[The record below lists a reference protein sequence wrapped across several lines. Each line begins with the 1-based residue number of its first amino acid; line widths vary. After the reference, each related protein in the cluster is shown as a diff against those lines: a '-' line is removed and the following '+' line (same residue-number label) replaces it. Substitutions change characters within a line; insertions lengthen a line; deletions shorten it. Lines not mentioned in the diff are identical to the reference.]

1 MTDKQNALEIIH
13 FGHPERIVAGIKGYG
28 LSYYGC
34 DHQGYLGGGH
44 DLPVGSTWTD
54 IWGTGWHKEQ
64 AGVMGFPRENPLAD
78 ISALRDYI
86 WPDPNDERI
95 CSRIYEMAKG
105 FPGQDWFLCGRHRD
119 TLWEKAYMLVGMENM
134 MVYFHT
140 EPDYAR
146 EILHRIMD
154 FQIGIAGHYLK
165 LGIEL
170 ANLGDDLGTQCSL
183 ILSPEIIEDFLVPE
197 YRRLF
202 GLYKSRGILVDF
214 HSCGHIEPV
223 VDTLMDLGVNILNP
237 VQATANNLV
246 TLREKTM
253 GRMALAG
260 AISTK
265 LLMEGPCE
273 KIVSEVRDTMMLL
286 GQHGGYFCCPDQ
298 GMPFPEEHYAAYQE
312 AVEQYGT
319 YPLEQGVDHA
329 YQTHHTQSQEPGTID
344 PIL

>member
-13 FGHPERIVAGIKGYG
+13 FGRPERVVAGIRGYG

-44 DLPVGSTWTD
+44 DLLVGSTWTD

-64 AGVMGFPRENPLAD
+64 TGVMGFPRENPLAD
-78 ISALRDYI
+78 MTALHDYA
-86 WPDPNDERI
+86 WPDPSDERI
-95 CSRIYEMAKG
+95 CRQIYDLADQ
-105 FPGQDWFLCGRHRD
+105 FPHDDRFLCGRHRD

-140 EPDYAR
+140 EPNYAR

-154 FQIGIAGHYLK
+154 FQMGIAQHYLK

-170 ANLGDDLGTQCSL
+170 ANLGDDLGTQSSL
-183 ILSPEIIEDFLVPE
+183 ILSPDIIDKFLVPE
-197 YRRLF
+197 YERLF
-202 GLYKSRGILVDF
+202 GLYRSRGVLIDF

-223 VDTLMDLGVNILNP
+223 LETLMDLGVNILNP
-237 VQATANNLV
+237 VQATANDLAA
-246 TLREKTM
+246 LREKTM
-253 GRMALAG
+253 GRMALSG

-273 KIVSEVRDTMMLL
+273 LIVSEVRRTMWLL
-286 GQHGGYFCCPDQ
+286 GRQGGYFCCPDQ
-298 GMPFPEEHYAAYQE
+298 GLPFPEAHFAAYQQT
-312 AVEQYGT
+312 VEQYGI
-319 YPLEQGVDHA
+319 YPLKNRF
-329 YQTHHTQSQEPGTID
+329 
-344 PIL
+344 

>member
-1 MTDKQNALEIIH
+1 MRIDMTEKQNALEIIR
-13 FGHPERIVAGIKGYG
+13 FGHPEKIVAGIRGYG

-34 DHQGYLGGGH
+34 DHQGYQGGGH

-78 ISALRDYI
+78 MAALTDYP
-86 WPDPNDERI
+86 WPDPVDERI
-95 CSRIYEMAKG
+95 CSQIYDMADHY
-105 FPGQDWFLCGRHRD
+105 PCDDQFLCGRHRD

-140 EPDYAR
+140 EPNYAR

-154 FQIGIAGHYLK
+154 FQMGIAEHYLK

-170 ANLGDDLGTQCSL
+170 ANLGDDLGTQSSL
-183 ILSPEIIEDFLVPE
+183 ILSPEIIENFLVPE
-197 YRRLF
+197 YKRLF
-202 GLYKSRGILVDF
+202 DLYRSRGVLIDF

-223 VDTLMDLGVNILNP
+223 LDTLMDLGVNILNP
-237 VQATANNLV
+237 VQATANNLATV
-246 TLREKTM
+246 REKTM
-253 GRMALAG
+253 GRMALSG

-273 KIVSEVRDTMMLL
+273 QIVSEARQTMWLL
-286 GQHGGYFCCPDQ
+286 GRQGGYFCCPDQ
-298 GMPFPEEHYAAYQE
+298 GMPFPKAHYAAYQQ
-312 AVEQYGT
+312 AVEMYGR
-319 YPLEQGVDHA
+319 YPLENA
-329 YQTHHTQSQEPGTID
+329 SQPG
-344 PIL
+344 